1 MRAPFDYVNFFAL
14 NRRAVLLV
22 NRFCWL
28 YQFVEE
34 TRKSVK
40 LSRGYGAQ
48 KFFAPV
54 QSRDSRVF
62 SNVNSSKNQIEEV
75 ECYDSK

>member
-22 NRFCWL
+22 NLFCWF
-28 YQFVEE
+28 YQFAEK

-48 KFFAPV
+48 KFFRSCAV
-54 QSRDSRVF
+54 TRF
-62 SNVNSSKNQIEEV
+62 SGIFERKLV
-75 ECYDSK
+75 